1 MYFVWSVVLTAF
13 RRVAVLGA
21 TGSIG
26 ESTLDVIARHPDRL
40 AVYAL
45 SAYSRMQ
52 RLAEQALASH
62 AAVVVV
68 PDVEAR
74 RQFVVAWPTGQAMPE
89 IRVGA
94 QALADTAADPRC
106 DAVMAA
112 IVGTAGLPA
121 ALAAARQGKRVLLAN
136 KEALVAAGSLFMRAI
151 VDNGAE
157 LLPIDSE
164 HNAIFQCMPH
174 GGRASAPSAPVPG
187 VRRLLLTASGGPF
200 RGRDLEDLHEVT
212 PAQACAHPNWSMG
225 RKISV
230 DSATMLNKGLEVIE
244 AHWLFAMPAE
254 RIDVVVHPQSVVHSL
269 VEYDDGSILAQLGQ
283 PDMRTPIA
291 YGLGFPERL
300 DSGVGPLDLTRLGR
314 LDFEKP
320 DLARFPCLALSF
332 AALRSGQG
340 ACIVLNAANE
350 VAVAA
355 FLAGRLAYTWIPRV
369 IEAALEWQGRQ
380 SSVTLDSLDDV
391 LALDAAA
398 RGYAGNLGLA

>member
-1 MYFVWSVVLTAF
+1 MRAFQRVVVL
-13 RRVAVLGA
+13 GS

-45 SAYSRMQ
+45 SAYSRME
-52 RLAEQALASH
+52 RLAEQAQASR
-62 AAVVVV
+62 ASVVVV
-68 PDVEAR
+68 PDEAAR
-74 RQFVVAWPTGQAMPE
+74 KRFEAAWAGTQPIPE

-94 QALADTAADPRC
+94 QALADTAADPGC
-106 DAVMAA
+106 DSVMAA
-112 IVGTAGLPA
+112 IVGAAGLPA
-121 ALAAARQGKRVLLAN
+121 ALAAARSGKRVLLAN
-136 KEALVAAGSLFMRAI
+136 KEALVAAGSLFMQAI
-151 VDNGAE
+151 RDNGAE

-174 GGRASAPSAPVPG
+174 GGRAGAPDAAAPG

-200 RGRDLEDLHEVT
+200 RNRDLEDLHEVT

-244 AHWLFAMPAE
+244 AHWLFAMPAD
-254 RIDVVVHPQSVVHSL
+254 RIEVVVHPQSVVHSM

-300 DSGVGPLDLTRLGR
+300 ESGVGPLDLTRLGR

-332 AALRSGQG
+332 AALRSGQA
-340 ACIVLNAANE
+340 ACVALNAANE
-350 VAVAA
+350 VAVEA
-355 FLAGRLAYTWIPRV
+355 FLGGRLAYTWIPRV
-369 IEAALEWQGRQ
+369 IEASLEWQARQ
-380 SSVTLDSLDDV
+380 ASVTLSSLDDV
-391 LALDAAA
+391 LALDSEA
-398 RGYAGNLGLA
+398 RIFAGNLGLA